1 MQDAA
6 DRVVIRSYPKIV
18 YLYPTLVAA
27 IVAGIWSWASLKHHM
42 GDLSETSLGPG
53 RVFFIIFAFNM
64 LVLAFD
70 FSRKSFVAML
80 LLGAFLLTLGI
91 LLELLKVG
99 IFGAIETFLGYFVLR
114 AHPHFY
120 LAIAFVYLILIS
132 AVFAATRFE
141 YWEVR
146 HNEILHYQGFMA
158 DVERFPA
165 PGLRFKKQ
173 IPDVFEYALLRA
185 GTIVI
190 IPAVGEKQE
199 IQNVPNVNVVESRL
213 DSLLGTIQVQIQPGQ
228 VPPPGSPPAPPPLPA
243 TT

>member
-1 MQDAA
+1 MDAA

-27 IVAGIWSWASLKHHM
+27 IVAGIWSWASLKHHS
-42 GDLSETSLGPG
+42 GDLSAMSLGPG
-53 RVFFIIFAFNM
+53 RVFFIIFAFNQ

-70 FSRKSFVAML
+70 FSRKSFLAMC

-91 LLELLKVG
+91 LLELLKLP
-99 IFGAIETFLGYFVLR
+99 IFDSLESFLGYFVLR

-120 LAIAFVYLILIS
+120 LAIAFVMLVLIA
-132 AVFAATRFE
+132 AVFVTTRLE

-185 GTIVI
+185 GTLVI
-190 IPAVGEKQE
+190 MPAVGEKQE
-199 IQNVPNVNVVESRL
+199 IHNVPNINIVESRL
-213 DSLLGTIQVQIQPGQ
+213 DQMLGTIQVEIQPHS
-228 VPPPGSPPAPPPLPA
+228 PPPGSPPAPPPLPA
-243 TT
+243 TS